1 MYSNTTELA
10 ENKLLLLYLFNKI
23 DLPISNNQITE
34 IILKNNLMDYFT
46 LQQFITELSTSKF
59 IESVEYD
66 GKQRLQITPNGS
78 NVLNLFNN
86 RISPS
91 KKELIN
97 DFIQKNIDNIKKEMT
112 ISADYT
118 IEGDNYIVNL
128 KATENNIILMDLKVN
143 VASIKQ
149 ANELC
154 TKWKNSSSDI
164 YTNIIS
170 ILIQE

>member
-10 ENKLLLLYLFNKI
+10 ENKLLLLYLFSKI
-23 DLPISNNQITE
+23 NLPISNNQITE

-46 LQQFITELSTSKF
+46 LQQYITELSASKF
-59 IESVEYD
+59 LVTIDYE
-66 GKQRLQITPNGS
+66 GKQRLKITESGS
-78 NVLNLFNN
+78 NVLNLFDN

-91 KKELIN
+91 KKDLI
-97 DFIQKNIDNIKKEMT
+97 DTFIKENIDTIKKQMT

-128 KATENNIILMDLKVN
+128 KATENDIMLMDLKVN

-154 TKWKNSSSDI
+154 TKWKNNSSDI

-170 ILIQE
+170 LLIQD